1 MNRKLFEKIITE
13 KRAKCSNER
22 PKYGLRKLTVG
33 VVSCLLGYMMFMTP
47 NVTLAEKVEAKVEST
62 EAANAENV
70 EKDSE
75 QPEGNA
81 VEATKTEQSVSHV
94 EAYSSHAKGTNTNAQ
109 DRTVRTTDEKTSE
122 TATEGKT
129 EQAKQADSYVP
140 ELEAI
145 KVVKGQSVKNY
156 RKAFKNLPEDATI
169 KVINEADTSEAV
181 DKIATIEITFA
192 DKSKNKRLSQ

>member
-75 QPEGNA
+75 QPKKEA
-81 VEATKTEQSVSHV
+81 VESKITEQPVSHV
-94 EAYSSHAKGTNTNAQ
+94 QANSSK
-109 DRTVRTTDEKTSE
+109 
-122 TATEGKT
+122 
-129 EQAKQADSYVP
+129 
-140 ELEAI
+140 AI
-145 KVVKGQSVKNY
+145 
-156 RKAFKNLPEDATI
+156 
-169 KVINEADTSEAV
+169 
-181 DKIATIEITFA
+181 
-192 DKSKNKRLSQ
+192 